1 MLNWEDSQGRKIK
14 EQEEQEYEERD
25 GKRNNKNVWKKRLVQ
40 YIKINNFT
48 LNLTCKSVLLDL
60 LQF

>member
-40 YIKINNFT
+40 YIQINNFT